1 MYSSRVLGL
10 RARSSTLLHDSLI
23 PVRRTVKDFRNAKG
37 QRLVYLTAYDYP
49 TARLAEAA
57 GVDAILVG
65 DSLGMVVLGYP
76 STVPVTLEE
85 MLHHTKA
92 ARRGAPE
99 TFLVADLPYLAYAT
113 LDRALL
119 AAERLL
125 KEGGGRGEAGGGE
138 EVAEIVQG
146 LVRAG
151 VPVLGHVGLT
161 PQTASQLGGYKLQGR
176 RPEEAER
183 ILKGALALEEAG
195 AYGVVLEMVPARLAK
210 EVTERLSVHTVGIG
224 AGPHTDAQVLVF
236 HDVVG
241 LYGDFK
247 PRFVKRYL
255 EAGRLIQEALSR
267 YAQEVR
273 EGVFPGEEHSF

>member
-1 MYSSRVLGL
+1 M
-10 RARSSTLLHDSLI
+10 
-23 PVRRTVKDFRNAKG
+23 RRTVKEFRQAKG

-49 TARLAEAA
+49 TARLAQEA

-65 DSLGMVVLGYP
+65 DSLGMVVLGYS

-92 ARRGAPE
+92 ARRGAPD
-99 TFLVADLPYLAYAT
+99 TFLVADLPYLSYAT
-113 LDRALL
+113 LDRALF

-125 KEGGGRGEAGGGE
+125 KEGGADAVKLEGGE
-138 EVAEIVQG
+138 EVVEIVSG
-146 LVRAG
+146 LSRAG

-161 PQTASQLGGYKLQGR
+161 PQTASQLGGYRLQGR

-195 AYGVVLEMVPARLAK
+195 AYGVVLEMVPKELAK
-210 EVTERLSVHTVGIG
+210 EITERLSIHTVGIG

-255 EAGRLIQEALSR
+255 EGEKLFLEALSQYVR
-267 YAQEVR
+267 EVR
-273 EGVFPGEEHSF
+273 EGVFPAEEHSF

>member
-125 KEGGGRGEAGGGE
+125 KEGGRT
-138 EVAEIVQG
+138 
-146 LVRAG
+146 R
-151 VPVLGHVGLT
+151 
-161 PQTASQLGGYKLQGR
+161 
-176 RPEEAER
+176 
-183 ILKGALALEEAG
+183 
-195 AYGVVLEMVPARLAK
+195 
-210 EVTERLSVHTVGIG
+210 
-224 AGPHTDAQVLVF
+224 
-236 HDVVG
+236 
-241 LYGDFK
+241 
-247 PRFVKRYL
+247 
-255 EAGRLIQEALSR
+255 
-267 YAQEVR
+267 
-273 EGVFPGEEHSF
+273 

>member
-1 MYSSRVLGL
+1 M
-10 RARSSTLLHDSLI
+10 
-23 PVRRTVKDFRNAKG
+23 RRTVKEFRQAKG

-49 TARLAEAA
+49 TARLAQEA

-65 DSLGMVVLGYP
+65 DSLGMVVLGYS

-92 ARRGAPE
+92 ARRGAPD
-99 TFLVADLPYLAYAT
+99 TFLVADLPYLSYAT
-113 LDRALL
+113 LDRALF

-125 KEGGGRGEAGGGE
+125 KEGGADAVKLEGGE
-138 EVAEIVQG
+138 EVVEIVSG
-146 LVRAG
+146 LSRAG

-161 PQTASQLGGYKLQGR
+161 PQTASQLGGYRLQGK

-195 AYGVVLEMVPARLAK
+195 AYGVVLEMVPKELAK
-210 EVTERLSVHTVGIG
+210 EITERLSIHTVGIG

-255 EAGRLIQEALSR
+255 EGEKLFLEALSQYVR
-267 YAQEVR
+267 EVR
-273 EGVFPGEEHSF
+273 EGVFPAEEHSF

>member
-1 MYSSRVLGL
+1 V
-10 RARSSTLLHDSLI
+10 
-23 PVRRTVKDFRNAKG
+23 RTVKDFREAKG
-37 QRLVYLTAYDYP
+37 KRLVYLTAYDYP
-49 TARLAEAA
+49 TARLCEAA

-76 STVPVTLEE
+76 STVPVALEE

-92 ARRGAPE
+92 ARRGAPS
-99 TFLVADLPYLAYAT
+99 TFLVADLPYLSYAT

-119 AAERLL
+119 AAERLI
-125 KEGGGRGEAGGGE
+125 KEGGE

-146 LVRAG
+146 LTRAG

-161 PQTASQLGGYKLQGR
+161 PQTASQLGGYKLQGK

-183 ILKGALALEEAG
+183 ILRGALALEAAG
-195 AYGVVLEMVPARLAK
+195 AYGVVLEMVPALLAK
-210 EVTERLSVHTVGIG
+210 EITERLSVHTVGIG

-241 LYGDFK
+241 LYGEFK

-255 EAGRLIQEALSR
+255 EAGRLIQEALSQ
-267 YAQEVR
+267 YVAEVR

>member
-1 MYSSRVLGL
+1 M
-10 RARSSTLLHDSLI
+10 
-23 PVRRTVKDFRNAKG
+23 RRTVKDFRNAKG

-125 KEGGGRGEAGGGE
+125 KEGGADAVKLEGGE
-138 EVAEIVQG
+138 EVAEIVRG

-210 EVTERLSVHTVGIG
+210 EDAERLSVRT
-224 AGPHTDAQVLVF
+224 ARTAARPRTDAPRPGV
-236 HDVVG
+236 HDAVG

>member
-1 MYSSRVLGL
+1 M
-10 RARSSTLLHDSLI
+10 
-23 PVRRTVKDFRNAKG
+23 
-37 QRLVYLTAYDYP
+37 
-49 TARLAEAA
+49 
-57 GVDAILVG
+57 
-65 DSLGMVVLGYP
+65 
-76 STVPVTLEE
+76 
-85 MLHHTKA
+85 
-92 ARRGAPE
+92 
-99 TFLVADLPYLAYAT
+99 ADLPYLAYAT

-125 KEGGGRGEAGGGE
+125 KEGADAVKLEGGE

>member
-1 MYSSRVLGL
+1 M
-10 RARSSTLLHDSLI
+10 
-23 PVRRTVKDFRNAKG
+23 RRTVKEFRQAKG

-49 TARLAEAA
+49 TARLAQEA

-65 DSLGMVVLGYP
+65 DSLGMVVLGYS

-92 ARRGAPE
+92 ARRGAPD
-99 TFLVADLPYLAYAT
+99 TFLVADLPYLSYAT
-113 LDRALL
+113 LDRALF

-125 KEGGGRGEAGGGE
+125 KEGGADAVKLEGGE
-138 EVAEIVQG
+138 EVVEIVSG
-146 LVRAG
+146 LSRAG

-195 AYGVVLEMVPARLAK
+195 AYGVVLEMVPKELAK
-210 EVTERLSVHTVGIG
+210 EITERLSIHTVGIG

-255 EAGRLIQEALSR
+255 EGEKLFLEALSQYVR
-267 YAQEVR
+267 EVR
-273 EGVFPGEEHSF
+273 EGVFPAEEHSF

>member
-1 MYSSRVLGL
+1 M
-10 RARSSTLLHDSLI
+10 
-23 PVRRTVKDFRNAKG
+23 RRTVKEFRQAKG

-49 TARLAEAA
+49 TARLAERA

-65 DSLGMVVLGYP
+65 DSLGMVVLGYS

-92 ARRGAPE
+92 ARRGAPD
-99 TFLVADLPYLAYAT
+99 TFLVADLPYLSYAT
-113 LDRALL
+113 LDRALF

-125 KEGGGRGEAGGGE
+125 KEGGADAVKLEGGE
-138 EVAEIVQG
+138 EVVEIVSG
-146 LVRAG
+146 LSRAG

-161 PQTASQLGGYKLQGR
+161 PQTASQLGGYRLQGR

-195 AYGVVLEMVPARLAK
+195 AYGVVLEMVPKELAK
-210 EVTERLSVHTVGIG
+210 EVTARLSVHTVGIG

-255 EAGRLIQEALSR
+255 EGEKLFLEALSQYVR
-267 YAQEVR
+267 EVR
-273 EGVFPGEEHSF
+273 EGVFPAEEHSF

>member
-1 MYSSRVLGL
+1 
-10 RARSSTLLHDSLI
+10 
-23 PVRRTVKDFRNAKG
+23 VRRTVKDFRNAKG

-125 KEGGGRGEAGGGE
+125 KEGGRT
-138 EVAEIVQG
+138 
-146 LVRAG
+146 R
-151 VPVLGHVGLT
+151 
-161 PQTASQLGGYKLQGR
+161 
-176 RPEEAER
+176 
-183 ILKGALALEEAG
+183 
-195 AYGVVLEMVPARLAK
+195 
-210 EVTERLSVHTVGIG
+210 
-224 AGPHTDAQVLVF
+224 
-236 HDVVG
+236 
-241 LYGDFK
+241 
-247 PRFVKRYL
+247 
-255 EAGRLIQEALSR
+255 
-267 YAQEVR
+267 
-273 EGVFPGEEHSF
+273 

>member
-1 MYSSRVLGL
+1 MGW
-10 RARSSTLLHDSLI
+10 
-23 PVRRTVKDFRNAKG
+23 TVKDFRHAKG

-49 TARLAEAA
+49 TARLAEGA

-92 ARRGAPE
+92 ARRGAPD
-99 TFLVADLPYLAYAT
+99 TFLVADLPYLSYAT

-119 AAERLL
+119 SAERLM
-125 KEGGGRGEAGGGE
+125 KEGGADAVKLEGGE
-138 EVAEIVQG
+138 EVAEIVLG
-146 LVRAG
+146 LTRAG

-161 PQTASQLGGYKLQGR
+161 PQTASQLGGYRLQGKH
-176 RPEEAER
+176 PQEAEH
-183 ILKGALALEEAG
+183 ILKGAMALEEAG
-195 AYGVVLEMVPARLAK
+195 AYGVVLEMVPRTLAQEITK
-210 EVTERLSVHTVGIG
+210 RLSVHTVGIG
-224 AGPHTDAQVLVF
+224 AGPYTDAQVLVF

-241 LYGDFK
+241 LYGAFK

-255 EAGRLIQEALSR
+255 EGEKLFQEALSQYVR
-267 YAQEVR
+267 EVR

>member
-1 MYSSRVLGL
+1 
-10 RARSSTLLHDSLI
+10 
-23 PVRRTVKDFRNAKG
+23 VRRTVKEFRQAKG

-49 TARLAEAA
+49 TARLAERA

-65 DSLGMVVLGYP
+65 DSLGMVVLGYS

-92 ARRGAPE
+92 ARRGAPD
-99 TFLVADLPYLAYAT
+99 TFLVADLPYLSYAT
-113 LDRALL
+113 LDRALF

-125 KEGGGRGEAGGGE
+125 KEGGADAVKLEGGE
-138 EVAEIVQG
+138 EVVEIVSG
-146 LVRAG
+146 LSRAG

-161 PQTASQLGGYKLQGR
+161 PQTASQLGGYRLQGR

-195 AYGVVLEMVPARLAK
+195 AYGVVLEMVPKELAK
-210 EVTERLSVHTVGIG
+210 EITERLSIHTVGIG

-255 EAGRLIQEALSR
+255 EGEKLFLEALSQYVR
-267 YAQEVR
+267 EVR
-273 EGVFPGEEHSF
+273 EGVFPAEEHSF

>member
-1 MYSSRVLGL
+1 M
-10 RARSSTLLHDSLI
+10 
-23 PVRRTVKDFRNAKG
+23 RRTVKDFRNAKG